1 MEAEQSRLRRAAALT
16 YCRLSWGLAVREVVV
31 VAGTHGRVE

>member
-1 MEAEQSRLRRAAALT
+1 MVGLLTERRVVLDAP
-16 YCRLSWGLAVREVVV
+16 AVMVVGVVEVVV